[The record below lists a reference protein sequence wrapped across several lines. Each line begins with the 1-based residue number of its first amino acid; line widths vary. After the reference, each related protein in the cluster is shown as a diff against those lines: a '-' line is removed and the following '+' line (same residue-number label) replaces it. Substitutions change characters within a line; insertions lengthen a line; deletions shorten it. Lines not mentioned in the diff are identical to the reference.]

1 MRESPTSPHPWIL
14 LLPLLLGCGANP
26 LAQSWQLDRLRI
38 LAVKGEPA
46 EPRPGET
53 VVFDSLL
60 YLPEGQTL
68 NLLTWFACLPEDS
81 NSFGCTTD
89 PSVTEELAGLDP
101 KTLSEEELA
110 ALREQL
116 AEAGL
121 IGAEPWLPPS
131 WTVPADALD
140 GLSEEERNEGVSALV
155 SVTAIPERAVS
166 ASDLEL
172 AFKRIPVSEA
182 LTPNH
187 NPVITGFRVDGEEVG
202 PEAVIQL
209 GWGETPTIEVL
220 LAEDAIETYLFL
232 TEEGEEEERLE
243 EPYVSWFAEA
253 GEFDQ
258 PYALYP
264 YLDIEW
270 TAPAARLSSLRWPVP
285 REPLREVR
293 LSAVVRDRR
302 GGMGWASLRV
312 ELSDAP

>member
-1 MRESPTSPHPWIL
+1 MPGAHPTPRHWAL
-14 LLPLLLGCGANP
+14 LLLLVGCGGNP
-26 LAQSWQLDRLRI
+26 LAQSWQLDRLRV

-46 EPRPGET
+46 EPRPGDT

-68 NLLTWFACLPEDS
+68 DLLTWFACLPEGSD
-81 NSFGCTTD
+81 SFGCTTD

-101 KTLSEEELA
+101 STLSEEELA
-110 ALREQL
+110 ALQEQL

-121 IGAEPWLPPS
+121 IGAEPWLPPM
-131 WTVPADALD
+131 WNVPADALD
-140 GLSEEERNEGVSALV
+140 GLSEAERNEGVSALV
-155 SVTAIPERAVS
+155 SLTAIPDGAVS

-187 NPVITGFRVDGEEVG
+187 NPEITGFLIDGEEVA
-202 PEAVIQL
+202 PEAVVRL
-209 GWGETPTIEVL
+209 GWGESPTIEVL
-220 LAEDAIETYLFL
+220 LSADTIEPYLFL

-243 EPYVSWFAEA
+243 EPYVSWFAEG

-264 YLDIEW
+264 YLDVEW
-270 TAPAARLSSLRWPVP
+270 TAPPARLSSLRWPIQ
-285 REPLREVR
+285 REALRQVR
-293 LSAVVRDRR
+293 LNAVVRDRR
-302 GGMGWASLRV
+302 GGMGWASLLV
-312 ELSDAP
+312 ELGDGP